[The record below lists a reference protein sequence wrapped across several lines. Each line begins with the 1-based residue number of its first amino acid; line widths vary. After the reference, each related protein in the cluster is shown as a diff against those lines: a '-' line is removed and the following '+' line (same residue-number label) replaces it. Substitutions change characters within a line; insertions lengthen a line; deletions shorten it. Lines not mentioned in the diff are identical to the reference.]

1 MHDFESVVLAELV
14 DRLFRHLNHQET
26 AMATLAEGQ
35 AQLANSLANL
45 QAREAAK
52 DQTIVDL
59 RAQLEQAATT
69 ADTAAGD
76 ALAATAQQIDAIA

>member
-1 MHDFESVVLAELV
+1 MHDIESTVLAELI
-14 DRLFRHLNHQET
+14 DRLYHHLAHQER
-26 AMATLAEGQ
+26 MMSTLAEGQ